1 MDIPLNAEVRCTDG
15 AGGRSTCLVINP
27 VTKEITHL
35 VVQTNDFFHDK
46 HMVPLS
52 FITESGPDYVQLRCS
67 REEIA
72 NCDPFIKSE
81 FLNYMDDS
89 DRFGYLS
96 HDYELDYDSMAIWP
110 YLEADSE
117 AFGRYVAIEQI
128 PIGELG
134 IHRGARVEASDGHI
148 GHVDAFLVNP
158 ENNHITHLVL
168 REGHIWGEKDVTIAV
183 ADIQRIAEDVV
194 YLKLDKHTLRDMPG
208 IPVRRWGKRILHSD
222 HK

>member
-96 HDYELDYDSMAIWP
+96 HDYELDYDSMAMWP

-117 AFGRYVAIEQI
+117 ASGRYVGIEQI

-134 IHRGARVEASDGHI
+134 IHPGARVEASDGHI
-148 GHVDAFLVNP
+148 GRVDAFLVNP
-158 ENNHITHLVL
+158 ENNNITHLVL
-168 REGHIWGEKDVTIAV
+168 REGHIWGEKDVTVAV
-183 ADIQRIAEDVV
+183 ADIQRINEDVV

-208 IPVRRWGKRILHSD
+208 IPVKRWGKRISHSD